1 MTNHTRSAPRPPDRD
16 GRRRRRLRPFALGGA
31 VGGGVYDL
39 TGGYGAFFVGA
50 AATCVAAGV
59 LSLGIGRTPRAP
71 IAGRTD
77 RQLGEAPAVA

>member
-1 MTNHTRSAPRPPDRD
+1 MLGLIGFAHQVGS
-16 GRRRRRLRPFALGGA
+16 ALGGA

-71 IAGRTD
+71 ITGNTD
-77 RQLGEAPAVA
+77 RQLGEVPAVA